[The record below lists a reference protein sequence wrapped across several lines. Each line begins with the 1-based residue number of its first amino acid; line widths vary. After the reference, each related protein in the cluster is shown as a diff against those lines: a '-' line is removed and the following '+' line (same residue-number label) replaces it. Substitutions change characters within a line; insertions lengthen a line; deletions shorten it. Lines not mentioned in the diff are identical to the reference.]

1 MSESYGSK
9 IVNMYISNV
18 CVLKHFKTFN
28 IRAQMIY
35 NSCLYYKKWSYHRSS
50 THTMRFGSCHGNYI
64 FFLLKRRINSY
75 AHSLQFIK
83 LVIYSGFKDSVPIH
97 SFLKFKLE
105 YTHFYSF
112 ESVKQNKELFV
123 SYLLRFFWLFPS
135 QALEGEKRYIS
146 KLYSG
151 TWKLRT
157 CFSKRLFMRY
167 VRLLKSSC

>member
-1 MSESYGSK
+1 
-9 IVNMYISNV
+9 MYISNV

-28 IRAQMIY
+28 IRAQIY

-50 THTMRFGSCHGNYI
+50 AHTMRFGSCHGNYI

-123 SYLLRFFWLFPS
+123 SYLFSFFLVVLISSIRGGKKVHFQVIFWYLEIKELFFQETFYVIC
-135 QALEGEKRYIS
+135 QATQK
-146 KLYSG
+146 
-151 TWKLRT
+151 
-157 CFSKRLFMRY
+157 
-167 VRLLKSSC
+167 

>member
-1 MSESYGSK
+1 
-9 IVNMYISNV
+9 
-18 CVLKHFKTFN
+18 
-28 IRAQMIY
+28 
-35 NSCLYYKKWSYHRSS
+35 
-50 THTMRFGSCHGNYI
+50 MRFGSCHGNYI

-123 SYLLRFFWLFPS
+123 SYLFRFFM
-135 QALEGEKRYIS
+135 AG
-146 KLYSG
+146 YSPWG
-151 TWKLRT
+151 HKESDTTERART
-157 CFSKRLFMRY
+157 
-167 VRLLKSSC
+167 LLVSCRG

>member
-1 MSESYGSK
+1 
-9 IVNMYISNV
+9 
-18 CVLKHFKTFN
+18 
-28 IRAQMIY
+28 
-35 NSCLYYKKWSYHRSS
+35 
-50 THTMRFGSCHGNYI
+50 MRFGSCHGNYI

-123 SYLLRFFWLFPS
+123 SYLFSFFLVVLISSIRGGKKVHFQVIFWYLEIKELFFQETFYVIC
-135 QALEGEKRYIS
+135 QATQK
-146 KLYSG
+146 
-151 TWKLRT
+151 
-157 CFSKRLFMRY
+157 
-167 VRLLKSSC
+167 